1 MSWNEKLCHLKLII
15 YEARLLGLNEYLSSL
30 PGNNFSDKFGVNEL
44 NEILFKGMPNI
55 WSKQAYVQGFDCE
68 YILFK
73 KSVNMF

>member
-1 MSWNEKLCHLKLII
+1 M
-15 YEARLLGLNEYLSSL
+15 LGLNEYLSSL

-44 NEILFKGMPNI
+44 NGILFKGMPNI